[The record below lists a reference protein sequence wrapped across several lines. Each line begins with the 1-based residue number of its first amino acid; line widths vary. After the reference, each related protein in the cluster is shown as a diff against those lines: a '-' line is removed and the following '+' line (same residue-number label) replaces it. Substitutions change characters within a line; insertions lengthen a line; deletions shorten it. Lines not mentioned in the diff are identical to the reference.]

1 MIPKS
6 GVYGREGMEIRVRN
20 YPPPQNMLRLC
31 INRFQC
37 LPISSTY
44 YILHGRVTLT
54 STVIFG
60 GKKMNN
66 DTRQR
71 FFSSEGLKENIYE
84 M

>member
-1 MIPKS
+1 
-6 GVYGREGMEIRVRN
+6 MEIPVRN
-20 YPPPQNMLRLC
+20 YAPPQNILRLS

-44 YILHGRVTLT
+44 YTLHGRVTLT
-54 STVIFG
+54 SIIIFG

-66 DTRQR
+66 DRRQR
-71 FFSSEGLKENIYE
+71 CFSSKGPKENIYE